1 VLRHLCSIERE
12 RITPKKKIF
21 VDYIGAPHILK
32 DYFSFLPHE
41 VDRAMENLT
50 HKRRP
55 IRGLKEYNKRLGAG
69 EETLKNIDLL
79 ERRDS
84 FVAMTGQQ
92 PGLLLGPLF
101 TLYKAIHTIKL
112 ATHLSNL
119 HNVKVIPIFWNASDD
134 DNWEEV
140 SHLYLPE
147 DEGVKRIEARVN
159 GRFTGAPIGDIP
171 LNSINI
177 GEVLDHL
184 SKNTISTEFKDE
196 VLSLLYSSMDRS
208 QGFAQYF
215 SSLILA
221 LLGRYG
227 LVVFDPG
234 GMEWGEVT
242 KEMFRSEINDPLTTT
257 SILNDAAKRL
267 SRDGYK
273 PQIHKEGQ
281 ICSLFLKEDRRRSG
295 LRYEAPL
302 FVSSKQRYSKEEIIE
317 ILDSDPSCL
326 IPNVA
331 LRPIVASMLFPVI
344 CYVGGP
350 SEVSYYAQLKGVYE
364 RYRVMMPVIIPRA
377 SLTIVEP
384 KVKRVMERV
393 SIGPWDLREDVDGLY
408 HRLIKEK
415 DRLGIEGDLDLLR
428 EKIRE
433 ELGSIEERIIR
444 FEPSLETLIRRTK
457 RGIEYELK
465 RLEDGLIKGI
475 KERGKVLLGQ
485 IRRAKSLLYPNN
497 DLQER
502 VFNIFYF
509 LIKYGLNLVDD
520 LYKAFPLDYKEH
532 HYLSIEV

>member
-1 VLRHLCSIERE
+1 
-12 RITPKKKIF
+12 
-21 VDYIGAPHILK
+21 
-32 DYFSFLPHE
+32 
-41 VDRAMENLT
+41 
-50 HKRRP
+50 
-55 IRGLKEYNKRLGAG
+55 
-69 EETLKNIDLL
+69 
-79 ERRDS
+79 
-84 FVAMTGQQ
+84 
-92 PGLLLGPLF
+92 
-101 TLYKAIHTIKL
+101 
-112 ATHLSNL
+112 
-119 HNVKVIPIFWNASDD
+119 
-134 DNWEEV
+134 
-140 SHLYLPE
+140 
-147 DEGVKRIEARVN
+147 
-159 GRFTGAPIGDIP
+159 
-171 LNSINI
+171 
-177 GEVLDHL
+177 
-184 SKNTISTEFKDE
+184 
-196 VLSLLYSSMDRS
+196 
-208 QGFAQYF
+208 
-215 SSLILA
+215 
-221 LLGRYG
+221 
-227 LVVFDPG
+227 
-234 GMEWGEVT
+234 
-242 KEMFRSEINDPLTTT
+242 
-257 SILNDAAKRL
+257 
-267 SRDGYK
+267 
-273 PQIHKEGQ
+273 
-281 ICSLFLKEDRRRSG
+281 
-295 LRYEAPL
+295 L